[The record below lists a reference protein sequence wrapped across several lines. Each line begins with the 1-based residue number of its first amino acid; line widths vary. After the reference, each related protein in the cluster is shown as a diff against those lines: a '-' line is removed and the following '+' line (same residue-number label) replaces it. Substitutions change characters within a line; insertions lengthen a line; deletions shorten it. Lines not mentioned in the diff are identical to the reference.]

1 MTKAIESI
9 ILYHENCTDGVFAAH
24 ALKMGGYNDDSSIFL
39 SVNYGNGKYP
49 DTKEGVLDYLFR
61 ERKPGSEVEDGGWE
75 RAASIDRGSLK
86 TIELIVVDF
95 CFPPHQIKWLV
106 DTFRLVVILDH
117 HKTAEADLAINF
129 KAIKKHPTLGTMYAL
144 CGEDPSII
152 HDELSY
158 AWFNMERSGAAL
170 AWMWTSS
177 KEVPLSHLHVEDRD
191 LWKFNLVNTKDF
203 CAGVRGRGK
212 LSFAAITSVMKDSRE
227 VIALGK
233 VLNANNAELIEQVLR
248 TSSTAVTM
256 KQGEYV
262 YDGVLIDLSVKALIS
277 ETCNKAI
284 VNGNLDFAIAYSFNT
299 HGGFGLSARS
309 RDGFDISQLATSH
322 GGGGHEN
329 SAGFHVDIDTL
340 VAWLKTGEVTF

>member
-1 MTKAIESI
+1 
-9 ILYHENCTDGVFAAH
+9 
-24 ALKMGGYNDDSSIFL
+24 
-39 SVNYGNGKYP
+39 
-49 DTKEGVLDYLFR
+49 
-61 ERKPGSEVEDGGWE
+61 
-75 RAASIDRGSLK
+75 
-86 TIELIVVDF
+86 
-95 CFPPHQIKWLV
+95 
-106 DTFRLVVILDH
+106 
-117 HKTAEADLAINF
+117 
-129 KAIKKHPTLGTMYAL
+129 
-144 CGEDPSII
+144 
-152 HDELSY
+152 
-158 AWFNMERSGAAL
+158 
-170 AWMWTSS
+170 MWASS
-177 KEVPLSHLHVEDRD
+177 KEVPLSHLYVEDRD

-212 LSFAAITSVMKDSRE
+212 LSFATITSIMKDTGKMVE
-227 VIALGK
+227 LGK

-277 ETCNKAI
+277 EACNEAI

-322 GGGGHEN
+322 GGGGHKN
-329 SAGFHVDIDTL
+329 AAGFHVDIDIL